1 MANVTARELWCMI
14 THGCTKA
21 AGSATTNTAKAMRNF
36 PISAST
42 RAIML
47 MADLRE
53 WDDTAGPMENSIK
66 GNGLMA

>member
-53 WDDTAGPMENSIK
+53 
-66 GNGLMA
+66 